1 VTASRSHKR
10 RASPAAGSEDR
21 ELPFERALERLEE
34 IVDQLEQGDLELESA
49 LDVFEEG
56 VQLTKRCASQLDS
69 AERRIE
75 VLMEEAGKTVARPF
89 DLDGSERGGEPE
101 DED

>member
-1 VTASRSHKR
+1 MTASRSRQTK
-10 RASPAAGSEDR
+10 ASPADGPEDQ
-21 ELPFERALERLEE
+21 ELPFERAVERLEE
-34 IVDQLEQGDLELESA
+34 IVDQLEQGDLELEAA
-49 LDVFEEG
+49 LGVFEEG

-75 VLMEEAGKTVARPF
+75 VLMEEAGKSVARPF
-89 DLDGSERGGEPE
+89 DLDESGDGGESE